1 MHEWYHHDR
10 IKIPVSRFAFRLLFL
25 RHTRADKFVV
35 FTGYENMRRALFTSL
50 IFNEMQQQNGGG
62 GRRKN
67 EQAQIYKI
75 LQEFLLK

>member
-10 IKIPVSRFAFRLLFL
+10 IKIPVSRFPFRFYFFVTAFPSF
-25 RHTRADKFVV
+25 DKFIV

-50 IFNEMQQQNGGG
+50 IFNEMQQRSGE
-62 GRRKN
+62 RRRN

>member
-1 MHEWYHHDR
+1 MHEWYHHDH
-10 IKIPVSRFAFRLLFL
+10 IKIPVSRFPFRFYFFV
-25 RHTRADKFVV
+25 TPADKFIV

-50 IFNEMQQQNGGG
+50 IFNEMQQRSGR
-62 GRRKN
+62 RRKN